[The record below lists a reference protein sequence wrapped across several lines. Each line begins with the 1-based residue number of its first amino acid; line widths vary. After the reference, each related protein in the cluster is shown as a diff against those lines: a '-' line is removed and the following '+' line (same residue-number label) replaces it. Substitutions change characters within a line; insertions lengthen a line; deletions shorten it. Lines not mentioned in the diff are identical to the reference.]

1 MEKCK
6 NLQKPGFPQ
15 NIIIHDTYDMI
26 YLKAPIGSDPF
37 VARWLK
43 TKLSKLETIVDAISL
58 MPFKHEGF
66 TLLRSCASECRVMY
80 LMRVLP
86 PSQMETFMKD
96 FDQVL
101 KRGFE
106 RLLGIAIEEKWWRV
120 AQLPPKFGGMA
131 LRSGLRTLGAEH
143 LCSLAKS
150 ADLVDRIVE
159 AGTLCQPP

>member
-1 MEKCK
+1 M
-6 NLQKPGFPQ
+6 
-15 NIIIHDTYDMI
+15 HDSFDMI

-43 TKLSKLETIVDAISL
+43 TKLSELEIIVKAISR

-66 TLLRSCASECRVMY
+66 TLLKSCAAECRVVY

-86 PSQMETFMKD
+86 PRQLVNFMKD

-101 KRGFE
+101 KKGFE
-106 RLLGIAIEEKWWRV
+106 KLLGTTIGEKWWRL

-131 LRSGLRTLGAEH
+131 LRSGLRTQGAHH
-143 LCSLAKS
+143 LYSIAKC
-150 ADLVDRIVE
+150 ANNVDRIVGGWN
-159 AGTLCQPP
+159 AVAVARG